1 MIAQTACHRTVTFAL
16 YAVAMTHSRSRH
28 WAGAGADLWLLLKAV
43 DGVAKAQRLARAAGW
58 VLALAGAVVVALG
71 LLMQHTPTMMEGTV
85 VALLAVIG
93 GWLRSRIAA
102 TLLML
107 LMALGLATGLAAGA
121 ATGGLLVQVALFGV
135 ALRMVEAAFRFRQRH
150 AFAQRQNGQ

>member
-1 MIAQTACHRTVTFAL
+1 MK
-16 YAVAMTHSRSRH
+16 HSRSRH
-28 WAGAGADLWLLLKAV
+28 WAGAGADLWLLLQTV
-43 DGVAKAQRLARAAGW
+43 DGVEKAQRLARVAGW

-71 LLMQHTPTMMEGTV
+71 LLMQHTPTMLEGTL

-102 TLLML
+102 MILML

-121 ATGGLLVQVALFGV
+121 ATGGLLLQVALFGI
-135 ALRMVEAAFRFRQRH
+135 ALRMVEATFRFRQRH
-150 AFAQRQNGQ
+150 PFEQRHNGQ

>member
-1 MIAQTACHRTVTFAL
+1 MKYSCSH
-16 YAVAMTHSRSRH
+16 H
-28 WAGAGADLWLLLKAV
+28 WAGAGADLWLLLQSV
-43 DGVAKAQRLARAAGW
+43 DEAEKAQRLARVSGW

-71 LLMQHTPTMMEGTV
+71 LLMQHTHTMLEGTL
-85 VALLAVIG
+85 VALLAVVG

-135 ALRMVEAAFRFRQRH
+135 ALRMVEATFRFRQRH
-150 AFAQRQNGQ
+150 TFAQRHNGQ